1 MKVNKK
7 PKELYKI
14 YTVLKSR
21 VLIHIHKKS
30 CSQLYKFTNIKIQQ
44 LINTLVMVKNA
55 FIYEYGPSFNSNI
68 H

>member
-21 VLIHIHKKS
+21 VLIHIYTKELFTIIQIYKYKNSTVDQYTGYGKK
-30 CSQLYKFTNIKIQQ
+30 C
-44 LINTLVMVKNA
+44 
-55 FIYEYGPSFNSNI
+55 IYL
-68 H
+68 

>member
-21 VLIHIHKKS
+21 VLIHIYTKRVVHN
-30 CSQLYKFTNIKIQQ
+30 YTNLQK
-44 LINTLVMVKNA
+44 LINTLVMVKKA

>member
-21 VLIHIHKKS
+21 VLIHIYTKRVVHNYTNLQTVDQYTGYGKK
-30 CSQLYKFTNIKIQQ
+30 C
-44 LINTLVMVKNA
+44 
-55 FIYEYGPSFNSNI
+55 IYL
-68 H
+68 

>member
-21 VLIHIHKKS
+21 VLIHIYTKRVVHN
-30 CSQLYKFTNIKIQQ
+30 YTNLQK

>member
-21 VLIHIHKKS
+21 VLIYIYTQKELFTIIQIYKYKNSTVDQYTGYGKK
-30 CSQLYKFTNIKIQQ
+30 C
-44 LINTLVMVKNA
+44 
-55 FIYEYGPSFNSNI
+55 IYL
-68 H
+68 

>member
-21 VLIHIHKKS
+21 VLIDIYTKRVVHN
-30 CSQLYKFTNIKIQQ
+30 YTNLQI
-44 LINTLVMVKNA
+44 
-55 FIYEYGPSFNSNI
+55 
-68 H
+68 

>member
-21 VLIHIHKKS
+21 VLIHIYTKRVVHNYTNLQTVDQYTGYGKK
-30 CSQLYKFTNIKIQQ
+30 CIYLWIWP
-44 LINTLVMVKNA
+44 
-55 FIYEYGPSFNSNI
+55 FI
-68 H
+68 